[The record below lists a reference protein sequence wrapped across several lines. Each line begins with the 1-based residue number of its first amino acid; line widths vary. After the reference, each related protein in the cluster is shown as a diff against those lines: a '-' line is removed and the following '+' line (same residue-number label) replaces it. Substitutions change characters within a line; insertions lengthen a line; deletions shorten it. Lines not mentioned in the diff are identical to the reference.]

1 MLSYYFSQKTT
12 GQLRVE
18 FEVFILIMKLILY
31 FSNKCGQMS
40 TEDQLQFDVIYTV
53 HKNVP

>member
-1 MLSYYFSQKTT
+1 MT

-18 FEVFILIMKLILY
+18 FEVFRLIMKLILY

-40 TEDQLQFDVIYTV
+40 TEDQLQLDIIYTV

>member
-12 GQLRVE
+12 RQLRVE
-18 FEVFILIMKLILY
+18 FEVSRLIMKLILN

-40 TEDQLQFDVIYTV
+40 IEDQLQLDVIYTV
-53 HKNVP
+53 RKNVP